1 MNEELVAQLTELQAV
16 HGGLTEI
23 EERKDE
29 TAVAGALSF
38 EASHDG
44 LATIVDTFE
53 IELLVPK
60 RYPDRLPRVREMG
73 AKIASDYAHV
83 YADGGLCLAV
93 PVEER
98 RVFARHPSLLG
109 FVNELVIPYLY
120 GYCHWRR
127 YGEHPFG
134 EQKHGGEGIVQYYVE
149 TLDLK
154 DDLSALATVA
164 FLFDHGYRGH
174 HACPCG
180 SGKIVRK
187 CHGVGLRK
195 LYEHHTAETLRNDF
209 AAVLT
214 HCMAALG
221 PTILSSAPALMKQVH
236 RLLGKMNCK
245 RYERSTFLSVGS
257 A

>member
-1 MNEELVAQLTELQAV
+1 MKEDLAAQLSELQAV

-23 EERKDE
+23 EEREDE

-38 EASHDG
+38 EASYDG
-44 LATIVDTFE
+44 LATVADTFE
-53 IELLVPK
+53 IELLIPK
-60 RYPDRLPRVREMG
+60 RYPDRLPWVRETG
-73 AKIASDYAHV
+73 AKIAGDYAHV

-127 YGEHPFG
+127 HDEHPFG
-134 EQKHGGEGIVQYYVE
+134 EQMHGGEGIAQYYIE
-149 TLDLK
+149 TLGLK
-154 DDLSALATVA
+154 NDIAALAMVA
-164 FLFDHGYRGH
+164 WLFEHGYRGH

-187 CHGVGLRK
+187 CHGAGLRE
-195 LYEHHTAETLRNDF
+195 LFEHHTLETLRIDF

-214 HCMAALG
+214 HCMAAHRAS
-221 PTILSSAPALMKQVH
+221 ILSSAPAFMKRVH
-236 RLLGKMNCK
+236 RLLGKLK
-245 RYERSTFLSVGS
+245 R
-257 A
+257 

>member
-1 MNEELVAQLTELQAV
+1 MNEELTVQLAELQAV

-23 EERKDE
+23 EERKEE
-29 TAVAGALSF
+29 TTLAGALSF

-44 LATIVDTFE
+44 LAAIADTFE
-53 IELLVPK
+53 VELLVPN
-60 RYPDRLPRVREMG
+60 RYPDRLPRVCETG
-73 AKIASDYAHV
+73 ARIAGDYDHV
-83 YADGGLCLAV
+83 YSDGTLCLAV

-109 FVNELVIPYLY
+109 FVNNLVIPYLY

-134 EQKHGGEGIVQYYVE
+134 EQKHGGEGIAQYYVE
-149 TLDLK
+149 TLNLK
-154 DDLSALATVA
+154 DDISALATVA
-164 FLFDHGYRGH
+164 FLFEHGYRGH

-187 CHGVGLRK
+187 CHGVGLRELNK
-195 LYEHHTAETLRNDF
+195 HHTVETLRNDF

-214 HCMAALG
+214 HCLAALG
-221 PTILSSAPALMKQVH
+221 PTVLSSAPALMKQAH
-236 RLLGKMNCK
+236 RLLGKVNRK
-245 RYERSTFLSVGS
+245 RYERSTLLSVR
-257 A
+257 